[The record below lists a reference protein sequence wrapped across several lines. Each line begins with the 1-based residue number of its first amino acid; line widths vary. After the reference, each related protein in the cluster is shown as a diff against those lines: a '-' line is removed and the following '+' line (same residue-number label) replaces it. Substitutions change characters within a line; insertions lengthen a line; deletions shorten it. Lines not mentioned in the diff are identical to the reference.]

1 MEDVYITRIAKY
13 LPNEPV
19 SNDEMEG
26 ILGMVN
32 GEPSR
37 ARLLVLGQNG
47 IDTRYYVHNKRGEP
61 THNNAQLTAAA
72 IHNLTDEEFT
82 LNDVELLCCGTTTPD
97 QLMPSHAAM
106 VHGVLNNRPMEIVSP
121 HGVCCSGM
129 QACKF
134 GFLSVKA
141 GNTTNAVC
149 TGSETSSY
157 YLNANHFQQEVE
169 ALEALKKRPVL
180 AFEKEFLRWML
191 SDGAGAILMENRPR
205 GEKSLRIEWIDIISF
220 ANELD
225 VCMSAACHKDAD
237 GGVRNWKSYELADH
251 PTLSALKQDISILSK
266 HAVNYGV
273 KALQTVVQRRSLDLE
288 KVDYYLPHL
297 SSFYFRNA
305 LFQAM
310 ETAGLGIPAEKW
322 FINLKHVGNVGS
334 ASIYLALEELFNMR
348 ELKKGQ
354 QILLGVPESAR
365 FTYAH
370 ALLTVC

>member
-1 MEDVYITRIAKY
+1 MGDVYITRIAKF

-37 ARLLVLGQNG
+37 ARHIVLAQNG
-47 IDTRYYVHNKRGEP
+47 IDTRYYVHNKRGEA
-61 THNNAQLTAAA
+61 THNNAQLTVAA

-82 LNDVELLCCGTTTPD
+82 LNDIELLCCGSTTPD

-106 VHGVLNNRPMEIVSP
+106 VHGVLNNRPMEIVST
-121 HGVCCSGM
+121 HGVCCSAM
-129 QACKF
+129 QACKY

-149 TGSETSSY
+149 TGSETASY
-157 YLNANHFQQEVE
+157 YLNANHFQKEVE
-169 ALEALKKRPVL
+169 ELEALKKRPVL
-180 AFEKEFLRWML
+180 AFDKEFLRWML
-191 SDGAGAILMENRPR
+191 SDGAGAFLMENRPR
-205 GEKSLRIEWIDIISF
+205 GGKSLRIEWIDIISF

-237 GGVRNWKSYELADH
+237 GGIRNWKSYELADR
-251 PTLSALKQDISILSK
+251 PSLTALKQDITLLSK
-266 HAVNYGV
+266 HGVNYYI
-273 KALQTVVQRRSLDLE
+273 KALQTVMKRRPLDLE

-297 SSFYFRNA
+297 SSYYFTNA
-305 LFQAM
+305 VIKAM
-310 ETAGLGIPAEKW
+310 NTAGLSIPTEKW
-322 FINLKHVGNVGS
+322 FTNLKRVGNVGS

-354 QILLGVPESAR
+354 QILLAVPESSR

-370 ALLTVC
+370 ALLTVF